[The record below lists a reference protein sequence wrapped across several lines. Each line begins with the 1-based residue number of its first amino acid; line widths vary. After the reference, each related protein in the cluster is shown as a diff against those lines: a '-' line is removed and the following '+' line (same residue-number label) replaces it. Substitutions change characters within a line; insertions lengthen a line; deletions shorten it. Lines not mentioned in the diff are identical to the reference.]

1 MAASGLEGQVILG
14 NPEIVVRRPPRE
26 VLSGQSPPS
35 RSQSNMIWAPTGMV
49 EEITMARKKPEEVRV
64 KKIVD
69 PSDPPRLVVEPPGPE
84 PGLQPAPTEERL
96 SGANTHLAK
105 ALEIAT
111 AECARLAEKG
121 TTLAAELE
129 EAKERLL
136 KDKARVRELEGV
148 LKQIESLATGPERS
162 S

>member
-1 MAASGLEGQVILG
+1 
-14 NPEIVVRRPPRE
+14 
-26 VLSGQSPPS
+26 
-35 RSQSNMIWAPTGMV
+35 
-49 EEITMARKKPEEVRV
+49 MARKKPEEVRV

-69 PSDPPRLVVEPPGPE
+69 LSGPPRLVVEPPEPQPGPE
-84 PGLQPAPTEERL
+84 PAPTGERL

-129 EAKERLL
+129 RANEQLL

-148 LKQIESLATGPERS
+148 LKQIESLATGPEQSR
-162 S
+162 

>member
-1 MAASGLEGQVILG
+1 MKRKGSVAK
-14 NPEIVVRRPPRE
+14 
-26 VLSGQSPPS
+26 
-35 RSQSNMIWAPTGMV
+35 
-49 EEITMARKKPEEVRV
+49 KKPEEVRV

-69 PSDPPRLVVEPPGPE
+69 LSDPPGLATESAGPGPA
-84 PGLQPAPTEERL
+84 PQPEPTEERL

-129 EAKERLL
+129 EANEQLL
-136 KDKARVRELEGV
+136 TDKARVRELEGV
-148 LKQIESLATGPERS
+148 LKQIDSLANSAVPKEEDPAFRV
-162 S
+162 